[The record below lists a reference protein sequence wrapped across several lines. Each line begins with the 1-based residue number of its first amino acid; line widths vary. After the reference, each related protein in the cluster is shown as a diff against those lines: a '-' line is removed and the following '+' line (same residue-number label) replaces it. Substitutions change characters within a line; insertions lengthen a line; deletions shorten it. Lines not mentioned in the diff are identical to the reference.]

1 MNNSA
6 AIPAPGARPITDKT
20 AGVITRI
27 EELSYDLKV
36 SEVMTRN
43 LKVVSPDMPMTEVLE
58 LFRTVR
64 ISGAPVVAPDLP
76 GGAPN
81 RLAGVISLED
91 IIRAMRQDDLA
102 GPVSKYMTTKLI
114 TARASDP
121 VVEALKTFGARDV
134 GRLPVVDET
143 GQLVGILTKGDIT
156 DGVLQA
162 LRKDYQAEEVRRYR
176 ASHLFEDIISD
187 RTSLILRYLIQ
198 ARDFTHG
205 GNASSHIKRALL
217 RLGADAQVARRCGI
231 AIYEAE
237 VNLIIHAAQGGSLQ
251 VEIEPHSIRID
262 VEDNGPGIADVAQA
276 RQPGYSTATDAV
288 REMGFGAGMGLTNI
302 ERCVDEMQMESTVGV
317 GTRLTMRI
325 NLPEE
330 ALPPR
335 A

>member
-1 MNNSA
+1 MSSSVET
-6 AIPAPGARPITDKT
+6 PAREPRLITDKT

-36 SEVMTRN
+36 AEVMTRN
-43 LKVVSPDMPMTEVLE
+43 LKAVRPDMPMTDVLE

-64 ISGAPVVAPDLP
+64 ISGAPVVAPEQP
-76 GGAPN
+76 EKP
-81 RLAGVISLED
+81 AGVISLED

-102 GPVSKYMTTKLI
+102 APVSKYMSTKLV

-121 VVEALKTFGARDV
+121 VVEALKTFGARNV
-134 GRLPVVDET
+134 GRLLVVDEA

-176 ASHLFEDIISD
+176 ASHLFEDIVSD
-187 RTSLILRYLIQ
+187 RTSLILRYQIR

-231 AIYEAE
+231 AVYEAE
-237 VNLIIHAAQGGSLQ
+237 INLIIHATEGGAIQ

-262 VEDNGPGIADVAQA
+262 VVDTGPGIADVDQA
-276 RQPGYSTATDAV
+276 RRPGYSTATDAV
-288 REMGFGAGMGLTNI
+288 RELGFGAGMGLTNI
-302 ERCVDEMQMESTVGV
+302 ERCVDEMQMESTVGA

-325 NLPEE
+325 NLPED
-330 ALPPR
+330 APPPR

>member
-1 MNNSA
+1 M
-6 AIPAPGARPITDKT
+6 I
-20 AGVITRI
+20 GV
-27 EELSYDLKV
+27 V
-36 SEVMTRN
+36 
-43 LKVVSPDMPMTEVLE
+43 
-58 LFRTVR
+58 
-64 ISGAPVVAPDLP
+64 
-76 GGAPN
+76 
-81 RLAGVISLED
+81 SLED

-102 GPVSKYMTTKLI
+102 GPVSKYMATKLI

-121 VVEALKTFGARDV
+121 VVEALKLFGARNV
-134 GRLPVVDET
+134 GRLPVVDEG

-156 DGVLQA
+156 DGGLQA

-187 RTSLILRYLIQ
+187 RTSLILRYRIRAL
-198 ARDFTHG
+198 DFTHG

-237 VNLIIHAAQGGSLQ
+237 INLIIHATQGGTIL
-251 VEIEPHSIRID
+251 VEIEPHSITIE
-262 VEDNGPGIADVAQA
+262 VEDNGPGIPDVAEA
-276 RQPGYSTATDAV
+276 RKPGYSTATDAI
-288 REMGFGAGMGLTNI
+288 REMGFGAGMGLANI

-330 ALPPR
+330 APPPR